1 MKSNSFADMG
11 LKITNA
17 ALFFAGL
24 ACLVKGVHVLWTAN
38 DGSSAA
44 TALTAGL
51 FLLLASTIDRFE
63 VLKGWGLEARTKQ
76 LDKTL
81 SEAVATLNQLRE
93 IAELSS
99 ESIVSLNSKTG
110 RWDSAPSAQAAYE
123 VVKRVRANL
132 MELHSADTRIKQ
144 IMEPWVR
151 VTTDDLVSVILT
163 ELRKTLQLGSE
174 HYRIQVQS
182 YPLPIQAGDSNYQML
197 IDGLNKFGGFEG
209 AYLGNSSDWP
219 IGSHASKLAEFVEKM
234 PLLDES
240 DRLKLRHF
248 ISPWLPRLERLASEY
263 ELLDEVEWFKALDKE
278 KPSSNGSK
286 RIRSEI

>member
-1 MKSNSFADMG
+1 MKSDSCSDMG
-11 LKITNA
+11 LKITNI
-17 ALFFAGL
+17 ALLFAGL
-24 ACLVKGVHVLWTAN
+24 ACLLKGVHVLWTAN
-38 DGSSAA
+38 EGSSAA

-99 ESIVSLNSKTG
+99 ESIVSLNSKAG
-110 RWDSAPSAQAAYE
+110 RWDSAPSAQVAYE

-132 MELHSADTRIKQ
+132 MELGSAEQRVKQ
-144 IMEPWVR
+144 IMEPWVKA
-151 VTTDDLVSVILT
+151 TTNDLVRVMLT

-174 HYRIQVQS
+174 HYRIQLQS
-182 YPLPIQAGDSNYQML
+182 YPLPIQAGDPNHQLLLDS
-197 IDGLNKFGGFEG
+197 LNKFGSFEG
-209 AYLGNSSDWP
+209 DYFGHSNDWP
-219 IGSHASKLAEFVEKM
+219 IGSHASKLAQFVEQM

-240 DRLKLRHF
+240 DRLKHRQL
-248 ISPWLPRLERLASEY
+248 IDSWLPRLECLASKY
-263 ELLDEVEWFKALDKE
+263 ELLDEDEWFKALAL
-278 KPSSNGSK
+278 S
-286 RIRSEI
+286 

>member
-1 MKSNSFADMG
+1 MKSDSFADMG

-17 ALFFAGL
+17 ALLFSGL

-110 RWDSAPSAQAAYE
+110 RWDSAPSAQDAYE

-132 MELHSADTRIKQ
+132 IELGSAEQRVKQ

-151 VTTDDLVSVILT
+151 VTTNDLVRVILT

-174 HYRIQVQS
+174 QYRIQVQS
-182 YPLPIQAGDSNYQML
+182 YPLPIQAGDSNFQFL
-197 IDGLNKFGGFEG
+197 FDSLNKFGSFEG
-209 AYLGNSSDWP
+209 TYFGSSSDWP
-219 IGSHASKLAEFVEKM
+219 IGSHASKLTEFVEKM

-240 DRLKLRHF
+240 DRVKLRQF
-248 ISPWLPRLERLASEY
+248 IFPWLSRLERFASEY
-263 ELLDEVEWFKALDKE
+263 ELLDEHEWFKALNEE
-278 KPSSNGSK
+278 KSSSNGSN
-286 RIRSEI
+286 RSLAEI

>member
-1 MKSNSFADMG
+1 MKSDCCSDTS
-11 LKITNA
+11 LKITNV
-17 ALFFAGL
+17 ALLFAGL

-38 DGSSAA
+38 EGSSAA

-99 ESIVSLNSKTG
+99 ESIVSLNSKAG
-110 RWDSAPSAQAAYE
+110 RWGSAPSAQVAYE

-132 MELHSADTRIKQ
+132 MELGSAEQRVKQ
-144 IMEPWVR
+144 IMEPWVK
-151 VTTDDLVSVILT
+151 VTTNDLVRVMLT
-163 ELRKTLQLGSE
+163 ELRKSLQLGSE
-174 HYRIQVQS
+174 HYRIQLQS
-182 YPLPIQAGDSNYQML
+182 YPLPIQAGDSNYQL
-197 IDGLNKFGGFEG
+197 LLDSLNKFGGFEG
-209 AYLGNSSDWP
+209 DYFGSSNDWP
-219 IGSHASKLAEFVEKM
+219 IGSHASKLVEFVEKM

-248 ISPWLPRLERLASEY
+248 ISPWLPRLERLASDY
-263 ELLDEVEWFKALDKE
+263 ELLDEDEWFKSLDEE
-278 KPSSNGSK
+278 KPSSNGSNQ
-286 RIRSEI
+286 SSAEI

>member
-1 MKSNSFADMG
+1 MKSDSCSDTS
-11 LKITNA
+11 LKITNV
-17 ALFFAGL
+17 ALLFAGL

-38 DGSSAA
+38 EGSSAA

-99 ESIVSLNSKTG
+99 ESIVSLNSKAE
-110 RWDSAPSAQAAYE
+110 RWGSAPSAQVAYE

-132 MELHSADTRIKQ
+132 MELGSAEQRVKQ
-144 IMEPWVR
+144 IMEPWVK
-151 VTTDDLVSVILT
+151 VTTNDLLRVMLT
-163 ELRKTLQLGSE
+163 ELRKSLQLGSE
-174 HYRIQVQS
+174 HYRIQIQS
-182 YPLPIQAGDSNYQML
+182 YPRPIQAGDSNHQL
-197 IDGLNKFGGFEG
+197 LLDSLNKFGSFEG
-209 AYLGNSSDWP
+209 AYFGSSNDWP
-219 IGSHASKLAEFVEKM
+219 IGSHASKLTQFVEQM

-248 ISPWLPRLERLASEY
+248 ISSWLPRLERLASDY
-263 ELLDEVEWFKALDKE
+263 ELLDEDEWFKSLSVA
-278 KPSSNGSK
+278 SITS
-286 RIRSEI
+286 

>member
-1 MKSNSFADMG
+1 MKSDSCSDTS
-11 LKITNA
+11 LKITNV
-17 ALFFAGL
+17 ALLFAGL

-38 DGSSAA
+38 EGSSAA

-99 ESIVSLNSKTG
+99 ESIVSLNSKAG
-110 RWDSAPSAQAAYE
+110 RWDSAPSAQVAYE

-132 MELHSADTRIKQ
+132 MELGSAEQRVKQ
-144 IMEPWVR
+144 IMEPWVK
-151 VTTDDLVSVILT
+151 VTTNDLVRVMLT
-163 ELRKTLQLGSE
+163 ELRKSLQLGSE
-174 HYRIQVQS
+174 HYRIQLQS
-182 YPLPIQAGDSNYQML
+182 YPLPIQAGDSNHQL
-197 IDGLNKFGGFEG
+197 LLDSLNKFGSFEG
-209 AYLGNSSDWP
+209 DYFGSGNDWP
-219 IGSHASKLAEFVEKM
+219 IGSHASKLVEFVEKM

-248 ISPWLPRLERLASEY
+248 ISPWLSRLERLASDY
-263 ELLDEVEWFKALDKE
+263 ELLDEDEWFKSLDEE
-278 KPSSNGSK
+278 KPSSNGSNQ
-286 RIRSEI
+286 SSAEI